1 MRSNYFYDDITNVMV
16 AEATIEAETAKIKKS
31 KRGII
36 ASIISMVMWL
46 AGLGLGCLSD
56 IDGLP
61 RPIVDFLQISALGI
75 WLLALITTLVA
86 YLIGGS
92 VGETLKIIG
101 KIGFVGWFI
110 IPFPYDI
117 ITGLAAMFLTVVAL
131 FACPLLVLG
140 IIHIVRKRR
149 IKKAQQFLDEFASVQ
164 ERYNMGPAISL

>member
-1 MRSNYFYDDITNVMV
+1 MRSNYFYDDITSVVV
-16 AEATIEAETAKIKKS
+16 AEATITEETRKLKKS

-36 ASIISMVMWL
+36 AALISMGMWL
-46 AGLGLGCLSD
+46 LGAGVGTLSD

-61 RPIVDFLQISALGI
+61 IPVVDFLQLSALGI

-117 ITGLAAMFLTVVAL
+117 ITGLAAMFFTVVAL
-131 FACPLLVLG
+131 FACPLVVLG
-140 IIHIVRKRR
+140 IIYLVRKRR
-149 IKKAQQFLDEFASVQ
+149 IKKAQQFLDDISAVQ
-164 ERYNMGPAISL
+164 QKYNLEEAVM